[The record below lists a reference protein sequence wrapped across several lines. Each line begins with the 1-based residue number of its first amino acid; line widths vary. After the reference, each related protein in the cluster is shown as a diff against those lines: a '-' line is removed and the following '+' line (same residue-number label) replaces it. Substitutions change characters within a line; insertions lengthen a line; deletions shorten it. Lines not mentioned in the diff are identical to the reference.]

1 MGIIEDAYQFGLE
14 NGLKSSRSTTIP
26 TVIEDLRH
34 ANDAAMSLTPE
45 FFNEYKEYHYTKD
58 SAEIVFQVIYFGVL
72 DKIADKLKYHI
83 KTGFTK
89 LRAQEFASGLFSE
102 ITGNKGRRERV
113 VEVPGTPLER
123 LVENFTVSTGHKPD
137 SYALSQLEYIVN
149 LGDRIARGHGMS
161 KNNIN
166 WTSLN
171 LYLQP
176 GMTRISPEHFTEI
189 REDFDELFTEP
200 TMREELKDAKAIF
213 NDHKYGLILAWYGG
227 FTINAFYQ
235 GKEIGIRTL
244 HDVPKDS
251 KEAEQ
256 IMSIMTKEEGYPE
269 YFASELEI
277 YEDLVRKKNQS
288 A

>member
-14 NGLKSSRSTTIP
+14 NGLKSSRSTIIP

-34 ANDAAMSLTPE
+34 ATDVAMSLTPE

-58 SAEIVFQVIYFGVL
+58 SAEVVFQVIYFGVL

-89 LRAQEFASGLFSE
+89 LRAQEFASGLFGE

-113 VEVPGTPLER
+113 VEVPGTPLEK
-123 LVENFTVSTGHKPD
+123 LVGNFTVATGHKPD
-137 SYALSQLEYIVN
+137 NYALSQLEYIVN

-200 TMREELKDAKAIF
+200 TIREELKDAKAIF
-213 NDHKYGLILAWYGG
+213 IDQKYNLVLAWYGG
-227 FTINAFYQ
+227 QQIHAFYK
-235 GKEIGIRTL
+235 GKEIGL
-244 HDVPKDS
+244 VSLGDVPKDS
-251 KEAEQ
+251 KDAEQ
-256 IMSIMTKEEGYPE
+256 VMFLMTKEESYPE
-269 YFASELEI
+269 YFAGESEILDE
-277 YEDLVRKKNQS
+277 LMRKKNQS